1 MEHTMS
7 DVLRVTTEGYLF
19 DLDRDNPPSPARI
32 ESDLL
37 SEIRTV
43 INAQNGM
50 LEDGE
55 RKWKSPQMLG
65 FQQIAEIVAYLYP
78 VYRIATAG
86 TNADTTYDLLAIY
99 QSEGPDEG
107 IYVTSDEVFR
117 NLARSY
123 NYQLTT
129 REFNEF
135 MTALRDMVPRK
146 ECCHEPNLIA
156 VNNGIFDF
164 DTKQLLPF
172 TPDLVFMAKSRINYN
187 PNAQNIT
194 IHNPDDNTD
203 WDVESWMHSLSDD
216 PDIVNVL
223 WEVLGAIVRPNVP
236 WNKSAWFY
244 SETGNNG
251 KGTLCELM
259 RQLCGDGSF
268 ASIPLSDMGK
278 DFMLEPLTRATAI
291 IVDENDVGT
300 YIDKAANLKAI
311 ITNDAISINRKFKQ
325 AISYRFYGFMVQCL
339 NEMPRIKDKSD
350 SFFRRQLFIPF
361 DKCFTGAER
370 KYIKHDYLHRIEVL
384 EYVLYRVLHMTN
396 YTLSEPAAC
405 KAALEEYKEYNDP
418 VRQFIEEIIPLLSW
432 DLVPYKFVFDLY
444 VAWSKKNFTNS
455 NPLGRNVFLK
465 TFKALMKDNP
475 DWICKTQNTN
485 GKVKD
490 TNIRP
495 CNRMDEPE
503 HLIDDYQL
511 MDWMNPLY
519 RGSLDWEKRCK
530 PPLKSEYT
538 GMLRAVPRTQVC
550 ENESECEYGYA

>member
-37 SEIRTV
+37 SEIRAV

-123 NYQLTT
+123 NYRLTS

-135 MTALRDMVPRK
+135 MTALRDIVPRK
-146 ECCHEPNLIA
+146 SRCHEPNLIA

-187 PNAQNIT
+187 PSATNIT
-194 IHNPDDNTD
+194 IHNPDDGTD

-370 KYIKHDYLHRIEVL
+370 KYIKHDYLHRTDVL

-538 GMLRAVPRTQVC
+538 GMLRAVPRTRVC
-550 ENESECEYGYA
+550 ESESECEYGYA

>member
-7 DVLRVTTEGYLF
+7 DVLRVTTEGYLD

-55 RKWKSPQMLG
+55 RKWKPPIALG
-65 FQQIAEIVAYLYP
+65 FQQIAEIVAFLYP

-86 TNADTTYDLLAIY
+86 TNADSSYDLLAIY

-135 MTALRDMVPRK
+135 LTALRDMIPRK

-194 IHNPDDNTD
+194 IHNPDDGTD

-311 ITNDAISINRKFKQ
+311 ITNDTISINRKFKQ
-325 AISYRFYGFMVQCL
+325 VISYRFYGFMVQCL

-361 DKCFTGAER
+361 NKCFTGAER
-370 KYIKHDYLHRIEVL
+370 KYIKHDYLHRTDVL

-444 VAWSKKNFTNS
+444 VAWNKKNFTNS
-455 NPLGRNVFLK
+455 NPMGRNVFLK
-465 TFKALMKDNP
+465 TFKTLMKDNP

-519 RGSLDWEKRCK
+519 RGSLDWENVVSH
-530 PPLKSEYT
+530 P
-538 GMLRAVPRTQVC
+538 
-550 ENESECEYGYA
+550 